1 MDLTTGSIIEKN
13 NRAKKNMMLFS
24 MISMFMTFAGLTS
37 AYIVSSE
44 RDDWT
49 RGFEFPSA
57 FYVSLGTI
65 FLSSIFFYLFKKA
78 TVSNNHSLATLFFVS
93 TFVMAIAFVYLQ
105 FMGFGSIY
113 EQGYS
118 FTGKGANINASFL
131 YVIVFVHLL
140 HVFGG
145 VIVLSVVGAKHF
157 KKLYTKEDHLGID
170 LAAMYWH
177 FVDALWVYLFCFLL
191 FTR

>member
-1 MDLTTGSIIEKN
+1 MDLTQGTLQEKN
-13 NRAKKNMMLFS
+13 DRAKKNMMLFA

-44 RDDWT
+44 RDDWV
-49 RGFEFPSA
+49 RSFEFPSA
-57 FYVSLGTI
+57 FYISLGTI
-65 FLSSIFFYLFKKA
+65 ILSSVFFFLFKKA
-78 TVSNNHSLATLFFVS
+78 TVSGNYSLSTLFYVS
-93 TFVMAIAFVYLQ
+93 TFIMAAAFVYLQ
-105 FMGFGSIY
+105 FIGFGDVY
-113 EQGYS
+113 AQGYS
-118 FTGKGANINASFL
+118 FTGTNANINASFL
-131 YVIVFVHLL
+131 YIIVFVHLL

-145 VIVLSVVGAKHF
+145 VVVLLIVGVKHF
-157 KKLYTKEDHLGID
+157 KKLYSKEDHIGID

>member
-1 MDLTTGSIIEKN
+1 MDLTKGSIQEKN

-44 RDDWT
+44 RDDWV
-49 RGFEFPSA
+49 RSFEFPSA
-57 FYVSLGTI
+57 FYISLATI
-65 FLSSIFFYLFKKA
+65 LLSSVFFFLFKKA
-78 TVSNNHSLATLFFVS
+78 TISENHSLATLFFVS
-93 TFVMAIAFVYLQ
+93 AFVMAIAFVYLQ
-105 FMGFGSIY
+105 FLGFGNIY
-113 EQGYS
+113 SQGYS
-118 FTGKGANINASFL
+118 FTGAGANINASFI

-145 VIVLSVVGAKHF
+145 LVVLLFVGTKHF
-157 KKLYTKEDHLGID
+157 KKLYSKENYLGID
-170 LAAMYWH
+170 LASMYWH

-191 FTR
+191 FAR

>member
-1 MDLTTGSIIEKN
+1 MDLTKGSIQEKN

-44 RDDWT
+44 RDDWV
-49 RGFEFPSA
+49 RSFEFPSA
-57 FYVSLGTI
+57 FYISLATI
-65 FLSSIFFYLFKKA
+65 LLSSVFFFLFKKA
-78 TVSNNHSLATLFFVS
+78 TISENHSLATLFFVS
-93 TFVMAIAFVYLQ
+93 AFVMAIAFVYLQ
-105 FMGFGSIY
+105 FLGFGNIY
-113 EQGYS
+113 SQGYS
-118 FTGKGANINASFL
+118 FTGAGANINASFI

-145 VIVLSVVGAKHF
+145 LVVLLFVGTKHF
-157 KKLYTKEDHLGID
+157 KKLYSKENYLGID
-170 LAAMYWH
+170 LAGMYWH

-191 FTR
+191 FAR